1 MRVPR
6 IARRSNQSICVFTGR
21 FVAKAE
27 IPILWPPR
35 TDSLEK
41 TLLLGKIKQ
50 KEKGLTEDE
59 MVRYHHSLNGYE
71 FEQTL
76 GDSRGQRRLLC

>member
-1 MRVPR
+1 MLKLKF
-6 IARRSNQSICVFTGR
+6 QYFGH
-21 FVAKAE
+21 
-27 IPILWPPR
+27 LMGR

-50 KEKGLTEDE
+50 KKGLTEDE
-59 MVRYHHSLNGYE
+59 MVRYHHSLNRYE

>member
-1 MRVPR
+1 MY
-6 IARRSNQSICVFTGR
+6 SLEGLLLKLKFQYFGH
-21 FVAKAE
+21 
-27 IPILWPPR
+27 LMGR